1 MHAFWILTGF
11 FLVVMAGTGLLGYVA
26 LFHDTTEKNGKN
38 PLMETL
44 QRIGRAAPVREQ
56 ESDRLRKR
64 LRLAGHHVPS
74 AALIFSGIRMA
85 CAALLGLVA
94 LIGVEYWVES
104 LDKALLA
111 ALCAALFGFKIPNL
125 ILNRWIRRRAQR
137 LRAGLP
143 MVLDLLVLSLEAGQS
158 LGAALIDT
166 GQQLREAFPDLSAE
180 LSLVQL
186 EIFANKSRAEAFHN
200 LAKRNEEIEVRR
212 LAQVLIDSDRFG
224 TSLAPAL
231 RTHVHYL
238 KLRIRQK
245 AREATRKVGV
255 KLVFPL
261 FFLIFPAVLL
271 VTLGPAILQVVSQLG
286 PMLSTALP

>member
-1 MHAFWILTGF
+1 M
-11 FLVVMAGTGLLGYVA
+11 A
-26 LFHDTTEKNGKN
+26 LFRRPTQKDGRN
-38 PLMETL
+38 PFIETL
-44 QRIGRAAPVREQ
+44 QRIGQAAPVREQ

-85 CAALLGLVA
+85 CAALMGLVV
-94 LIGVEYWVES
+94 LIAVEYWVES

-158 LGAALIDT
+158 LDAALIDT
-166 GQQLREAFPDLSAE
+166 GRQLRDAFPDLSAE

-186 EIFANKSRAEAFHN
+186 EIFANKSRAEAFQN
-200 LAKRNEEIEVRR
+200 WR
-212 LAQVLIDSDRFG
+212 S
-224 TSLAPAL
+224 
-231 RTHVHYL
+231 
-238 KLRIRQK
+238 
-245 AREATRKVGV
+245 ATRRSKCAGWRRCSSIAID
-255 KLVFPL
+255 LE
-261 FFLIFPAVLL
+261 PA
-271 VTLGPAILQVVSQLG
+271 
-286 PMLSTALP
+286 